1 MSEQKVSL
9 FIDVRVKTPICA
21 FKTDLDLL
29 ARAIFG
35 SNQPSNLIR
44 SAEIIKGVSALESA
58 KPSDFLELIKIGIQC
73 INIVLKL
80 INMNQNDHG

>member
-44 SAEIIKGVSALESA
+44 SAEIIRGVSAALESA
-58 KPSDFLELIKIGIQC
+58 KPGGFLELIKIGI
-73 INIVLKL
+73 
-80 INMNQNDHG
+80 